1 MKKICKK
8 KKRREEG
15 QAIVEFA
22 IVLPIFL
29 LLVMGIIDFG
39 WLFYNYI
46 SVENSARN
54 AARTACVEY
63 AKVCYNEGENEPI
76 DKTFTFADIDEEETT
91 VAENDILKSVKNTLP
106 PGVKNAKVTVEYT
119 YDDSESVFMNGFD
132 VAKRSEGD
140 VVVTVSCD
148 MKVLTP
154 VLGVTCDDM
163 TKTLTSS
170 STFKVEKAPA
180 SE

>member
-1 MKKICKK
+1 MKKIHK
-8 KKRREEG
+8 KKRRCEEG

-29 LLVMGIIDFG
+29 LLVMGIMDFG

-63 AKVCYNEGENEPI
+63 MKVCYNEGENESL

-91 VAENDILKSVKNTLP
+91 VAENDILRSVKNTLP
-106 PGVKNAKVTVEYT
+106 GSVKNAKVSIKYT

-140 VVVTVSCD
+140 VIVTVTCD

-154 VLGVTCDDM
+154 ILGVTCDDM

-170 STFKVEKAPA
+170 STFKVEKAP
-180 SE
+180 SND